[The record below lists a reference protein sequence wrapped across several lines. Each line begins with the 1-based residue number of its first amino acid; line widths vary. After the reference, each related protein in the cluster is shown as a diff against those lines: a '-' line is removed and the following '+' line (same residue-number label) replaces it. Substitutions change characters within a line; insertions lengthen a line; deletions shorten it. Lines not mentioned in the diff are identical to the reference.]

1 MSNDRHL
8 IKDDG
13 TMGNLFRRV
22 TLATLGLDSLEDV
35 SDQSFEV
42 IDRADTF
49 VTRLLGG
56 VSNVMPKIDSENIG
70 VQASAFADRLC
81 EGMTGGPKSATDLG
95 DWQYWLDAALL
106 MLFDEDEDEEEA
118 SVRQGSGVSTKV
130 QGKSVKA
137 NASAVRSRVAALKKS
152 GLTPA
157 MIQALP
163 QSVKKSMIQE
173 LKSVPVSE
181 KASISGAEKLDLVA
195 EKLSSTLKAAA
206 VKEGIRSNGSIERI
220 FAENS
225 RNSFVS
231 HIADKA
237 TLVSTELSSDVR
249 PEVNSLVERWSD
261 SVKRLGT
268 RSHGDMTA
276 VREML
281 TALDGLEKAGAV
293 SVEQANGLR
302 SASSVYARHIFMNEF
317 SRDVSKIAE
326 RAENM
331 LMQQESRNSQPISF
345 KAVGISGTTFNSE
358 QRESF
363 SRTFAAL
370 SEKLDEFSSAVKT
383 RVLSDGET
391 AATVRWNRAADR
403 FARLSGIS
411 DDVDRVLLRDV
422 AESAV
427 ALKAAGIVP
436 AQMVDSIVA
445 ASAQANG
452 SQSVMSTIS
461 AQKTGLIGTSESMAK
476 AGTIGMK
483 EVLSHFGSS
492 KVLGDYAAKIESSV
506 NGLVNEISKAGAVGS
521 KLEGFITDIRQML
534 STGSMSGSVSE
545 RQTFSV
551 IESICSRLD
560 DFAEMAASNLVTEGY
575 DEMAMEGVGAY
586 VSTAEESSEN
596 ASVSSHTS
604 AIETV
609 SSIRKQAEKA
619 ISDSKAAFKAQLETA
634 LAKASV
640 SEKAAVTEE
649 EKHLLSELSGS
660 ASLASFIQAQKALEP
675 HLTSEARSELT
686 KMVESVKRSESH
698 LAEVSKQ
705 IKLIETSTKIASSL
719 RKAVNN
725 SKASNVLRSVSESAL
740 ENGQKTVQ
748 LGDMRVD
755 RNYLSTLSETLQ
767 SFARIRDNYTITKT
781 SSSVS
786 GMSVDRLERML
797 STIKPS
803 EKVSDISKVSTES
816 IDELVRSETVLG
828 YDEIIP
834 AGKEWV
840 AQNAHY
846 PSNVV
851 SGDIASVLGPEKAA
865 SIHASDFV
873 NGRVS
878 SIQALASAL
887 ERSASQNK
895 SHTEIT
901 TYSVSDAG
909 EAIKVSVKAEN
920 GDSVNK
926 TFELKHSVG
935 QAYNPASIENLENI
949 KKSIQAKINVTRQS
963 SPISV
968 SGVETFIPVIA
979 GANQTNSMAL
989 DDASMALVNGTMT
1002 SANGSAVSASANGS
1016 AVSASANGSAVSAH
1030 SSMASSNGSALSNAD
1045 SASKHGVSYMTSA
1058 TAFADMAKLRT
1069 IAPLSGNRTALA
1081 TSIDAKSSNEKF
1093 YMSIGGVDFEMTAND
1108 FVHMVAKPTM
1118 MSAAIKQ
1125 PSLMDASNILFSGYA
1140 SMMSESGERRS
1151 INTLRKAYLDSLSN
1165 ASRYSAHSEIGF
1177 STESFTHLM
1186 GISSKPSFTSK
1197 ESVGNSEARMSG
1209 ISAQN
1214 RDYSSSSS
1222 FAADIADNRE
1232 QAVSPDFVGDTNYA
1246 WVSNQVSSDIRSA
1259 LARMNE
1265 AESESSHQYL
1275 SRVENMLD
1283 YVETLSERNVGV
1295 FSTDETV
1302 RVLLEALPSEGE
1314 LGNKGLPKWR
1324 QRDTRATRAAEAR
1337 ELREAL
1343 AKIGA
1348 QPVQGVQRFADRK
1361 YVSPNLLQNQESGAA
1376 PLFSSGTEGSTTP
1389 KATANSSN
1397 SGNSQFCSSSIK
1409 DEDLQFIAEEV
1420 FRKIEES
1427 LNEEH
1432 QRRRSE

>member
-35 SDQSFEV
+35 SEQSFEV

-106 MLFDEDEDEEEA
+106 MLFDEDEEEEEA
-118 SVRQGSGVSTKV
+118 SARQNTSVSTKV
-130 QGKSVKA
+130 RGQSVSA

-152 GLTPA
+152 GLTPS

-173 LKSVPVSE
+173 LKSISVSE
-181 KASISGAEKLDLVA
+181 KGVSASEKMGVVSENGAIVGASKLDLVA

-206 VKEGIRSNGSIERI
+206 IKEGIHSNGAIERI
-220 FAENS
+220 FAENA

-237 TLVSTELSSDVR
+237 TLVSTELSGTVT
-249 PEVNSLVERWSD
+249 PEVSGLVERWSD

-268 RSHGDMTA
+268 RNQGDMTA

-293 SVEQANGLR
+293 SAEQAKGLR
-302 SASSVYARHIFMNEF
+302 SASSVYARHIYMTEF

-326 RAENM
+326 RAESI
-331 LMQQESRNSQPISF
+331 LSQQEARAAQPVSF
-345 KAVGISGTTFNSE
+345 KAIGVSGTSSVSE
-358 QRESF
+358 HRESF
-363 SRTFAAL
+363 NRTFAAL
-370 SEKLDEFSSAVKT
+370 SEKLDEFSNAVKT

-411 DDVDRVLLRDV
+411 DEVDRVLLRDV

-427 ALKAAGIVP
+427 ALKAEGIVP
-436 AQMVDSIVA
+436 AQMVDTIVA
-445 ASAQANG
+445 ASSRVNG
-452 SQSVMSTIS
+452 THKALSAMSAMSTVS
-461 AQKTGLIGTSESMAK
+461 EQRAENIGVK
-476 AGTIGMK
+476 NIGVN
-483 EVLSHFGSS
+483 EVLSHFGAS
-492 KVLGDYAAKIESSV
+492 KVLGNYVAKIESSV
-506 NGLVNEISKAGAVGS
+506 NGLVKEISKAGSVGS
-521 KLEGFITDIRQML
+521 KLEGFVTDIRQML
-534 STGSMSGSVSE
+534 STGSVSGQASE
-545 RQTFSV
+545 RQAVSV

-560 DFAEMAASNLVTEGY
+560 DFAEMAASNLVSEGY
-575 DEMAMEGVGAY
+575 DEMAMEGVGAF
-586 VSTAEESSEN
+586 VSTAEESNESVAGSH
-596 ASVSSHTS
+596 ASQVSQTS

-609 SSIRKQAEKA
+609 SAIRKQAEKA
-619 ISDSKAAFKAQLETA
+619 ISESKAAFKAQVETVLANSKALEKGT
-634 LAKASV
+634 V
-640 SEKAAVTEE
+640 SEEE
-649 EKHLLSELSGS
+649 RHLLSELSGS
-660 ASLASFIQAQKALEP
+660 ASLDSFIHAQKVLES
-675 HLTSEARSELT
+675 HLTSDARTELT
-686 KMVESVKRSESH
+686 KMIESVKRSESH

-705 IKLIETSTKIASSL
+705 IKLIETSTKIASGL
-719 RKAVNN
+719 RKAISGGSSFSNN
-725 SKASNVLRSVSESAL
+725 LSVSANTSNRRMNAEI
-740 ENGQKTVQ
+740 GQQPVQ
-748 LGDMRVD
+748 IGDLRVD
-755 RNYLSTLSETLQ
+755 PSYLSTLSETLH
-767 SFARIRDNYTITKT
+767 SFARIRDNYTFSKT
-781 SSSVS
+781 SSFVS
-786 GMSVDRLERML
+786 GMSEERLERML
-797 STIKPS
+797 STIKPADKS
-803 EKVSDISKVSTES
+803 VDISKVSTES
-816 IDELVRSETVLG
+816 IEELVRSETVLG

-834 AGKEWV
+834 AGKEWIV
-840 AQNAHY
+840 QNAHY
-846 PSNVV
+846 PSNAV

-895 SHTEIT
+895 SHTDIT
-901 TYSVSDAG
+901 SYSVSDAG
-909 EAIKVSVKAEN
+909 EAIKVSIKAQN
-920 GDSVNK
+920 GNSINK
-926 TFELKHSVG
+926 AFELKQSIG
-935 QAYNPASIENLENI
+935 QAYNPASIDNLENI
-949 KKSIQAKINVTRQS
+949 KKSIQAQVNVTRQNS
-963 SPISV
+963 AASV
-968 SGVETFIPVIA
+968 SGVETFVPVIA
-979 GANQTNSMAL
+979 GANQNHSM
-989 DDASMALVNGTMT
+989 
-1002 SANGSAVSASANGS
+1002 VS
-1016 AVSASANGSAVSAH
+1016 
-1030 SSMASSNGSALSNAD
+1030 D
-1045 SASKHGVSYMTSA
+1045 SETVKGQNVSYAASE

-1069 IAPLSGNRTALA
+1069 VAPLSANRTALA
-1081 TSIDAKSSNEKF
+1081 TSLDAKSNNEKF
-1093 YMSIGGVDFEMTAND
+1093 YMRVGGVDFEMTSND
-1108 FVHMVAKPTM
+1108 FVQMVAKPIM

-1140 SMMSESGERRS
+1140 SLMSESGERRS
-1151 INTLRKAYLDSLSN
+1151 LNTLRKAYLDSLSN

-1186 GISSKPSFTSK
+1186 GISSKPSSTSR
-1197 ESVGNSEARMSG
+1197 ESVANAESRKSDVLAS
-1209 ISAQN
+1209 N
-1214 RDYSSSSS
+1214 REYENSSS
-1222 FAADIADNRE
+1222 FAAEIAENRE
-1232 QAVSPDFVGDTNYA
+1232 QSVSPDFAGDANYA
-1246 WVSNQVSSDIRSA
+1246 WVSNQVSSDIRTA
-1259 LARMNE
+1259 LSRMNDSE
-1265 AESESSHQYL
+1265 AETSRQYL
-1275 SRVENMLD
+1275 NRVENMLD

-1302 RVLLEALPSEGE
+1302 RVLLEALPTEGE

-1361 YVSPNLLQNQESGAA
+1361 YVSPNLLQNQESGSA

-1389 KATANSSN
+1389 KASANSSN
-1397 SGNSQFCSSSIK
+1397 SGNSQFCNSSIK

-1420 FRKIEES
+1420 FRKIEDS